1 MSNVLESAIQEKRKE
16 ILARWLE
23 HALALFTGQIVPG
36 TPLFEVLDEAMGMIL
51 DGFDNGGELCR
62 EGINRFSRILAVHP
76 FLPSRSMSM
85 FFELQKIL
93 LEIVPST
100 TDKAVEEDLRARTNQ
115 LLLDSFDLFMK
126 HREIIYQL
134 KVEESSRSM
143 HLALRRVNA

>member
-1 MSNVLESAIQEKRKE
+1 
-16 ILARWLE
+16 
-23 HALALFTGQIVPG
+23 
-36 TPLFEVLDEAMGMIL
+36 
-51 DGFDNGGELCR
+51 
-62 EGINRFSRILAVHP
+62 
-76 FLPSRSMSM
+76 MSM

-143 HLALRRVNA
+143 HMALRRVNA